1 MQTMSTDP
9 AAPVLLY
16 VEDEFLIQDM
26 LVTAL
31 EEAGFHVLVAN
42 DGSEALEILGSPTQ
56 ALHGLITD
64 INLGAGPDGWDI
76 SRTAREIT
84 SGLPVVYVSAAS
96 EHEWTSRGVP
106 SSVMISKPFVPAQV
120 VVAISSLLIVSE

>member
-1 MQTMSTDP
+1 MSTDP

-16 VEDEFLIQDM
+16 VEDELIIQDV

-42 DGSEALEILGSPTQ
+42 AGSQALEILASPAQ

-76 SRTAREIT
+76 SRAAREIT

-106 SSVMISKPFVPAQV
+106 SSVMITKPFVSAQV
-120 VVAISSLLIVSE
+120 MVAISSLLIVSE

>member
-1 MQTMSTDP
+1 MSTDP

-31 EEAGFHVLVAN
+31 EEAGFSVLVAN
-42 DGSEALEILGSPTQ
+42 DGNQALEILASQSQ
-56 ALHGLITD
+56 AMHGLITD
-64 INLGAGPDGWDI
+64 INLGTGPDGWDV
-76 SRTAREIT
+76 SRTARELV
-84 SGLPVVYVSAAS
+84 SGVPVVYVSAAS

-106 SSVMISKPFVPAQV
+106 NSVMINKPFVPAQV
-120 VVAISSLLIVSE
+120 VVAISSLLVVSD

>member
-1 MQTMSTDP
+1 MSTDP

-16 VEDEFLIQDM
+16 VEDEFLIQEM

-42 DGSEALEILGSPTQ
+42 NGNQALEILASPAQ
-56 ALHGLITD
+56 ALNGLITD
-64 INLGAGPDGWDI
+64 INLGAGPDGWDV
-76 SRTAREIT
+76 SRAARELT

-106 SSVMISKPFVPAQV
+106 NSVMIAKPFVPTQV
-120 VVAISSLLIVSE
+120 VVAISSLLTVSE

>member
-1 MQTMSTDP
+1 MSTDP

-42 DGSEALEILGSPTQ
+42 DGNQALEILGSPVQ

-76 SRTAREIT
+76 SRKAREIT

-120 VVAISSLLIVSE
+120 VVAISSLLIVSD

>member
-1 MQTMSTDP
+1 MPSDP

-31 EEAGFHVLVAN
+31 EEAGFSVLVAN
-42 DGSEALEILGSPTQ
+42 DGNQALEILASQSQ
-56 ALHGLITD
+56 AMHGLITD
-64 INLGAGPDGWDI
+64 INLGAGPDGWDVA
-76 SRTAREIT
+76 RQARELM
-84 SGLPVVYVSAAS
+84 SGFPVVYVSAAS

-106 SSVMISKPFVPAQV
+106 SSVMITKPFVPAQV